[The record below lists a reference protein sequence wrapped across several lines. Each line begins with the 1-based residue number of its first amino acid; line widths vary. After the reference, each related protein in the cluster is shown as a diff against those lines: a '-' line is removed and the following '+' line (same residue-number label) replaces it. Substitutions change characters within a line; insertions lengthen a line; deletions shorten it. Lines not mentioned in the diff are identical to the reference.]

1 MKTTQIVIKEFGWII
16 SEDVKDFCPN
26 DKKDPGAHA
35 CLPQKNL
42 DALISFIR
50 RTPSMEDFMEI
61 KYHKKLRAY
70 IQVKNYVGEFLLKD
84 GIKLQILPKIYFEN
98 SEDRT
103 REIYFNMLLGSRK
116 LSEKQFHQTQHS
128 AGNVDL
134 LESYIHMYLLE
145 AGKLVKRGLK
155 SFYEEKSDNLTCFR
169 GKLQISQ
176 HLRKNLITKDH
187 FYVSYEAFTRN
198 RPENRLIKA
207 ALQKLLQISTSEKNR
222 KEARRLLLSFDEI
235 TASADYKQDFAK
247 IQSDRNS
254 RDYTRIL
261 PWTDAILQNKG
272 MLQFSEGF
280 EAASILFAM
289 EEVFENYV
297 ANQIK
302 KQFQDVW
309 DVSAQT
315 TGQTLFNPPKGS
327 RKPEKMYFRL
337 RPDIVMRH
345 RNQSRTVVLD
355 TKWKQVPQNPY
366 YYPESARDDMYQM
379 YAYAGR
385 FQVSDI
391 VLLYPKTKSSEQY
404 DHYNCLQTAAYGHTT
419 TIHLFFIDL
428 TDMEKSMAQLEDL
441 LNQEE
446 GTK

>member
-1 MKTTQIVIKEFGWII
+1 MKNIQIVIKEFGWII
-16 SEDVKDFCPN
+16 SENVKQFCP
-26 DKKDPGAHA
+26 DEKKAQGEHA
-35 CLPQKNL
+35 CIPQKNL
-42 DALISFIR
+42 DTLISFIR
-50 RTPSMEDFMEI
+50 KTPSMEDFMEI

-70 IQVKNYVGEFLLKD
+70 IRVKNFVGEFVLKD
-84 GIKLQILPKIYFEN
+84 GIKLQILPKVYFEN

-103 REIYFNMLLGSRK
+103 REIYFNMLLGSKK
-116 LSEKQFHQTQHS
+116 LSEKQFRQTQHS

-145 AGKLVKRGLK
+145 TGKLVKRGLK
-155 SFYEEKSDNLTCFR
+155 SSYEEKTDNLTCFR
-169 GKLQISQ
+169 GKLQVARHI
-176 HLRKNLITKDH
+176 RKNMVTKDH
-187 FYVSYEAFTRN
+187 FYVSYEAFTLN

-207 ALQKLLQISTSEKNR
+207 ALQKLLKISTSEKNR

-235 TASADYKQDFAK
+235 TASVDYKQDFSK

-254 RDYTRIL
+254 RDYARIL

-302 KQFQDVW
+302 KHFQDVW
-309 DVSAQT
+309 DVSAQDKS
-315 TGQTLFNPPKGS
+315 QTLFDHPKGS
-327 RKPEKMYFRL
+327 PYSEKMYFRL

-345 RNQSRTVVLD
+345 RSQSRTVVLD
-355 TKWKQVPQNPY
+355 TKWKQVPPNLY
-366 YYPESARDDMYQM
+366 DYPKFARDDMYQM

-391 VLLYPKTKSSEQY
+391 VLLYPKTEYSGQY
-404 DHYNCLQTAAYGHTT
+404 VNYNRMQTAAYGHST

-428 TDMEKSMAQLEDL
+428 TNMEKSMGQLEYL
-441 LNQEE
+441 LNKEVIE
-446 GTK
+446 

>member
-1 MKTTQIVIKEFGWII
+1 MKNIQIVIKEFGWII
-16 SEDVKDFCPN
+16 SENVKHFCP
-26 DKKDPGAHA
+26 DEKKAQGEHA
-35 CLPQKNL
+35 CIPQKNL
-42 DALISFIR
+42 DTLISFIR
-50 RTPSMEDFMEI
+50 KTPSMEDFMEI

-70 IQVKNYVGEFLLKD
+70 IRVKNYVGEFVLKD
-84 GIKLQILPKIYFEN
+84 GIKLQILPKVYFEN

-103 REIYFNMLLGSRK
+103 REIYFNMLLGSKK
-116 LSEKQFHQTQHS
+116 LSEKQFRQTQHS

-145 AGKLVKRGLK
+145 TGKLVKRGLK
-155 SFYEEKSDNLTCFR
+155 SSYEEKTDNLTCFR

-176 HLRKNLITKDH
+176 HLRKNMIAKNH
-187 FYVSYEAFTRN
+187 FYVSYEAFTLN

-207 ALQKLLQISTSEKNR
+207 ALQKLLKISTSDKNR
-222 KEARRLLLSFDEI
+222 KEARRLLLFFDEI
-235 TASADYKQDFAK
+235 TASADYKQDFSK

-254 RDYTRIL
+254 RDYVCIL

-272 MLQFSEGF
+272 LLQFSEGF

-302 KQFQDVW
+302 KHFQDVW
-309 DVSAQT
+309 DVSAQDKI
-315 TGQTLFNPPKGS
+315 QTLFDHTKGS
-327 RKPEKMYFRL
+327 PYSEKLYFRL

-345 RNQSRTVVLD
+345 RSQSRTVVLD
-355 TKWKQVPQNPY
+355 TKWKQVPQKLY
-366 YYPESARDDMYQM
+366 DYPNFAREDMYQM

-391 VLLYPKTKSSEQY
+391 VLLYPKTEHSDRY
-404 DHYNCLQTAAYGHTT
+404 VNYNCLQTAAYGHST

-428 TDMEKSMAQLEDL
+428 TDMGKSMMQLEHL
-441 LNQEE
+441 LNTEVTE
-446 GTK
+446 